1 LIPNFPLVAPVYS
14 VVVPFYNEAE
24 TAAFLIAEIES
35 AMESLGEPWELLLVN
50 DGSRDATGEILQQ
63 AAGSNANFCYLRLPK
78 NRGQAAALAVGL
90 ERARGRFVVTLDG
103 DGQNDPADIP
113 ALLPL
118 LNSADMVVGIR
129 ARRRDSWLRRAM
141 SKFANAIRSRF
152 LDDRMQDSGC
162 ALKVF
167 RREVVPVLLPLK
179 TLYSFMPAMAR
190 AGGFRLAEL
199 PVNHRPRHG
208 GKSSYGF
215 VAFLWKP
222 AIDLVGIWWFRKRS
236 FALRGVEVEE
246 LEAAPAGPG
255 LRDGRLAP
263 EPTVS
268 RIQR

>member
-1 LIPNFPLVAPVYS
+1 MSQPPAAAEPVYS

-24 TAAFLIAEIES
+24 TAADLIAEIER
-35 AMESLGEPWELLLVN
+35 AMQSLGAPWELLMVN
-50 DGSRDATGEILQQ
+50 DGSRDATGEILQK
-63 AAGSNANFCYLRLPK
+63 AAIAHAHYRHLRLPK
-78 NRGQAAALAVGL
+78 NRGQAAALGAGL
-90 ERARGRFVVTLDG
+90 HRARGRFVVTMDG

-113 ALLPL
+113 ALVAL
-118 LNSADMVVGIR
+118 LEAADMVVGIR
-129 ARRRDSWLRRAM
+129 TGRRDSFLRRAM
-141 SKFANAIRSRF
+141 SKFANAIRGRL

-179 TLYSFMPAMAR
+179 TLYSFMPALAK

-199 PVNHRPRHG
+199 PVHHRSRQG

-222 AIDLVGIWWFRKRS
+222 AVDLVGVWWFRKRS

-246 LEAAPAGPG
+246 SNEAVQ
-255 LRDGRLAP
+255 LAQLAARP
-263 EPTVS
+263 QAAKPQLPPVP
-268 RIQR
+268 

>member
-1 LIPNFPLVAPVYS
+1 MSEPRAAVEPVYS
-14 VVVPFYNEAE
+14 VVVPFFNEAS
-24 TAAFLIAEIES
+24 TAAALIAEIAR
-35 AMESLGEPWELLLVN
+35 AMQSLGEPWELLLVN

-63 AAGSNANFCYLRLPK
+63 AAAAQANYRHLRLPK
-78 NRGQAAALAVGL
+78 NRGQAAALYVGL
-90 ERARGRFVVTLDG
+90 QRARGRFVVTMDG

-118 LNSADMVVGIR
+118 LDSADMVVGIR
-129 ARRRDSWLRRAM
+129 AGRRDSWLRRAM
-141 SKFANAIRSRF
+141 SKFANAIRGRL

-179 TLYSFMPAMAR
+179 TLYSFMPALAK

-199 PVNHRPRHG
+199 PVNHRPRQG
-208 GKSSYGF
+208 GTSSYGF

-222 AIDLVGIWWFRKRS
+222 AVDLIGIWWFRKRS

-246 LEAAPAGPG
+246 MDEAGSP
-255 LRDGRLAP
+255 RR
-263 EPTVS
+263 
-268 RIQR
+268 

>member
-1 LIPNFPLVAPVYS
+1 MSPSSPPAAPVYS

-24 TAAFLIAEIES
+24 AAALLIAEIER
-35 AMESLGEPWELLLVN
+35 AMQSLGEPWELLMVN

-63 AAGSNANFCYLRLPK
+63 AAGSHANYRHLRLPK

-118 LNSADMVVGIR
+118 LDSADMVVGIR
-129 ARRRDSWLRRAM
+129 GGRRDSWLRRAM
-141 SKFANAIRSRF
+141 SKFANAIRGRL

-167 RREVVPVLLPLK
+167 RREIVPVLLPLK
-179 TLYSFMPAMAR
+179 TLYSFMPAMAK

-199 PVNHRPRHG
+199 PVNHRPRQG
-208 GKSSYGF
+208 GTSSYGF

-222 AIDLVGIWWFRKRS
+222 AVDLVGVWWFRKRS

-246 LEAAPAGPG
+246 LDEGIRRAGPAGTEPSPRRPPG
-255 LRDGRLAP
+255 P
-263 EPTVS
+263 
-268 RIQR
+268 

>member
-1 LIPNFPLVAPVYS
+1 MSPNSPPAAPVYS

-24 TAAFLIAEIES
+24 AAALLIAEIER
-35 AMESLGEPWELLLVN
+35 AMQSLGEPWELLMVD

-63 AAGSNANFCYLRLPK
+63 AAGNSANYRHLRLPK

-118 LNSADMVVGIR
+118 LDSADMVVGIR
-129 ARRRDSWLRRAM
+129 TGRRDSWLRRAM
-141 SKFANAIRSRF
+141 SKFANSIRGRL

-179 TLYSFMPAMAR
+179 TLYSFMPAMAK

-199 PVNHRPRHG
+199 PVSHRPRQG
-208 GKSSYGF
+208 GTSSYGF

-222 AIDLVGIWWFRKRS
+222 AVDLVGIWWFRKRS

-246 LEAAPAGPG
+246 LDEGIGPAGT
-255 LRDGRLAP
+255 
-263 EPTVS
+263 EPSPRRPTGA
-268 RIQR
+268 

>member
-1 LIPNFPLVAPVYS
+1 VSDLSDLSDKRPRAGPVYS

-24 TAAFLIAEIES
+24 TAADLLAEIER
-35 AMESLGEPWELLLVN
+35 AMQSLGEPWELLMVN
-50 DGSRDATGEILQQ
+50 DGSRDATGEILER
-63 AAGSNANFCYLRLPK
+63 AAATHAHYRHLRLPK
-78 NRGQAAALAVGL
+78 NRGQAAALGVGMH
-90 ERARGRFVVTLDG
+90 RARGRFVVTMDG

-118 LNSADMVVGIR
+118 LAGSDAADMVVGIR
-129 ARRRDSWLRRAM
+129 AGRRDSFVRRAM
-141 SKFANAIRSRF
+141 SKFANAIRSRL

-179 TLYSFMPAMAR
+179 TLYSFMPAMAK

-199 PVNHRPRHG
+199 PVNHRPRQG
-208 GKSSYGF
+208 GTSSYGF

-222 AIDLVGIWWFRKRS
+222 AVDLVGIWWFRKRS

-246 LEAAPAGPG
+246 RNPPV
-255 LRDGRLAP
+255 P
-263 EPTVS
+263 
-268 RIQR
+268 